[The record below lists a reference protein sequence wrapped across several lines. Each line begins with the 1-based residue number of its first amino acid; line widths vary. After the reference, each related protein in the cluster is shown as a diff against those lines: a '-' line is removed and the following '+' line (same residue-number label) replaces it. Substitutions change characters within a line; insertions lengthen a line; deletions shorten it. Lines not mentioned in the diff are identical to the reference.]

1 MKSQVDNRPNGKPS
15 KRKKKGTQDAEK
27 KLGKGKMTSAA
38 SKEMSKFKMPVE
50 SILGRQS
57 KKALRKP
64 GVFTKGA

>member
-15 KRKKKGTQDAEK
+15 KKKKKATKDAETAK
-27 KLGKGKMTSAA
+27 RHGKMSAAA